1 MTIRRLK
8 GVKCVWRPLAEGRVD
23 IRRVGSDVIV
33 VSNGRSLRSGG
44 HIQMLRSVGIF
55 SLIVVATTLMLT
67 AGCAQKST
75 PASSTQ
81 IGASGPTA
89 EEIQAR
95 EEAERRRRIAESQ
108 LASRPA
114 TVTPGGPA
122 MDTVYFE
129 FDQATLSDLAKNTLV
144 RNAEWL
150 RSHPDARI
158 QVEGNADERG
168 TPEYNLALGERRA
181 VAVKSYLSSLGVD
194 GSRLVTI
201 SYGEER
207 PSDSG
212 HGEEAWAQNRRVD
225 FKAM

>member
-1 MTIRRLK
+1 
-8 GVKCVWRPLAEGRVD
+8 
-23 IRRVGSDVIV
+23 
-33 VSNGRSLRSGG
+33 
-44 HIQMLRSVGIF
+44 MLRSVGIF
-55 SLIVVATTLMLT
+55 SLLVVATMLMLM
-67 AGCAQKST
+67 AGCAKKST

-81 IGASGPTA
+81 LGATGPSA
-89 EEIQAR
+89 EEIRAR
-95 EEAERRRRIAESQ
+95 EEAERQRRIAESQ

-114 TVTPGGPA
+114 AVNPGMQV

-129 FDQATLSDLAKNTLV
+129 FDQAMLSDLAKTTLV

-150 RSHPDARI
+150 RSHPDARV

-181 VAVKSYLSSLGVD
+181 VAVKTYLDSLGVD

-207 PSDSG
+207 PADTG
-212 HGEEAWAQNRRVD
+212 HGEEAWTQNRRVD

>member
-1 MTIRRLK
+1 
-8 GVKCVWRPLAEGRVD
+8 
-23 IRRVGSDVIV
+23 
-33 VSNGRSLRSGG
+33 
-44 HIQMLRSVGIF
+44 MLRPVGMF
-55 SLIVVATTLMLT
+55 CLIVVATMLILT
-67 AGCAQKST
+67 GGCAQKST

-81 IGASGPTA
+81 IGATGPSA

-95 EEAERRRRIAESQ
+95 EEAERRRRIAESE

-114 TVTPGGPA
+114 AVTPGMLV

-129 FDQATLSDLAKNTLV
+129 FDQATLSDMAKNTLV

-181 VAVKSYLSSLGVD
+181 VAVKSYLSSLGID
-194 GSRLVTI
+194 GSHLVTI
-201 SYGEER
+201 SYGEES
-207 PSDSG
+207 PADAGHSDA
-212 HGEEAWAQNRRVD
+212 AWEKNRRVD